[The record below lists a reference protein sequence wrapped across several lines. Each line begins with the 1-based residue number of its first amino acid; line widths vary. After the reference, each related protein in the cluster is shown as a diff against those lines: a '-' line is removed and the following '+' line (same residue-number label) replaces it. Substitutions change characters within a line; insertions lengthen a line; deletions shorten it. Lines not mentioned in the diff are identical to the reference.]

1 MDLIDD
7 VFEVHM
13 AGGDVAAYL
22 KENGITMT
30 PALFAGVLK
39 KAREAR
45 EAAELRLVRAREA
58 LEAVELRLVRRLEEL
73 RGVLSQRGVWSRM
86 RRTA

>member
-1 MDLIDD
+1 MDSIDD

-13 AGGDVAAYL
+13 AGGDVEAYL

-45 EAAELRLVRAREA
+45 EA
-58 LEAVELRLVRRLEEL
+58 VELRLVQKIQEL
-73 RGVLSQRGVWSRM
+73 IVILS
-86 RRTA
+86 

>member
-13 AGGDVAAYL
+13 AGGDVEAYL
-22 KENGITMT
+22 NENGITMT

-45 EAAELRLVRAREA
+45 EA
-58 LEAVELRLVRRLEEL
+58 VELRLVRSLEEL
-73 RGVLSQRGVWSRM
+73 RGVLPQRGVWSRM